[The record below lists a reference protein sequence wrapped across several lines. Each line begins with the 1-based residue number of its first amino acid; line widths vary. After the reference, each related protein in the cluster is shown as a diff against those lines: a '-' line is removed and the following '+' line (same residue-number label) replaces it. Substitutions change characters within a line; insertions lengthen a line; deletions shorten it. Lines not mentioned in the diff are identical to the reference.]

1 MAARKSKKLQKRKRL
16 VKELALL
23 MLARRYLVQFIEEEG
38 FVDENGRV
46 VENLPPIAHDTIALD
61 KKLYNVLNLYKADI
75 LESAVLEANKAL
87 RGVDIKDRV
96 VSQDMFAVV
105 LLEQYHYRI
114 SPKITSLGAR
124 SLVDRIMSRLH
135 KALDGMQKERDDAY
149 EFAEKFVDRL
159 LKQE

>member
-1 MAARKSKKLQKRKRL
+1 MAAQKSKKSQKRKRL

-23 MLARRYLVQFIEEEG
+23 IMARRYLIEFIEGEG

-46 VENLPPIAHDTIALD
+46 LENLPPIAHDTIALD
-61 KKLYNVLNLYKADI
+61 KKLFNVLNLYKTDI
-75 LESAVLEANKAL
+75 LESAILEANKAL
-87 RGVDIKDRV
+87 RGVDIKDKA
-96 VSQDMFAVV
+96 VSQDMFAIV

-114 SPKITSLGAR
+114 SPKQTSVGAR

-135 KALDGMQKERDDAY
+135 RALDKVQKERDDAY
-149 EFAEKFVDRL
+149 ELAEKFVDRL